1 MGDWTPAER
10 RFSELPVRL
19 ASAFILIPMAL
30 AAVWMG
36 GWWLAAACAVFGCI
50 MMLEWCAMSA
60 TPHHYILA
68 ALGGLFAM
76 SFPLGNAPVTLGVAV
91 AALFLALV
99 VARMGI
105 QTRIAAGFGVIYVFG
120 MVAGL
125 YSLREGSW
133 EGRAA
138 ALYFMSFV
146 WASDAAAYFSGRA
159 VGGPKLLPRESP
171 NKTWSGAIAAVIAC
185 AICGYFAAMIE
196 DVDPFIWVVSGVA
209 ISIVAQTG
217 DLFES
222 GLKRRFKVKD
232 SGKILPGHGGLL
244 DRVDGLG
251 AVSVV
256 GSIALCT
263 IPGFAASLGL

>member
-1 MGDWTPAER
+1 M
-10 RFSELPVRL
+10 
-19 ASAFILIPMAL
+19 ASALVLIPLAL
-30 AAVWMG
+30 GAVWMG
-36 GWWLAAACAVFGCI
+36 GVWLAFACAVFAFI

-60 TPHHYILA
+60 TPHAILLAILGAVFILTIPLIEAALSWAILA
-68 ALGGLFAM
+68 LIIGL
-76 SFPLGNAPVTLGVAV
+76 AV
-91 AALFLALV
+91 FG
-99 VARMGI
+99 ARQGFKP
-105 QTRIAAGFGVIYVFG
+105 RISAGFGVLYVLA
-120 MVAGL
+120 MAAGL
-125 YSLREGSW
+125 FVLRERPW

-159 VGGPKLLPRESP
+159 MGGPKLLPRESP

-185 AICGYFAAMIE
+185 AICGYLASGIE
-196 DVDPFIWVVSGVA
+196 GVGPLIWIVSGVG
-209 ISIVAQTG
+209 ISVVAQSG

-232 SGKILPGHGGLL
+232 SGKLLPGHGGLL

-256 GSIALCT
+256 GCVVFYAFPAL
-263 IPGFAASLGL
+263 PSALGL